1 MAQVWQLGNF
11 GTDAK
16 LNPLE
21 VLVLML
27 TMTANE
33 LPTVINNMFR
43 YICNMKSAQRL
54 LQIPADDKGFR
65 PSSCTCVTTALQ

>member
-1 MAQVWQLGNF
+1 MAQVWQLGKF

-21 VLVLML
+21 VLMLML

-33 LPTVINNMFR
+33 LPTVVNNMFR
-43 YICNMKSAQRL
+43 YLLHHKRMLQDTLAIQR
-54 LQIPADDKGFR
+54 
-65 PSSCTCVTTALQ
+65 

>member
-1 MAQVWQLGNF
+1 MWQLGKF

-21 VLVLML
+21 VLMLML

-33 LPTVINNMFR
+33 LSTVINNMFR
-43 YICNMKSAQRL
+43 YL
-54 LQIPADDKGFR
+54 LHLEFTKR
-65 PSSCTCVTTALQ
+65 ML